1 MAPEYIMDGRL
12 TTMVD
17 IYSFGILLLETISG
31 MCKFKPPKLKDLA
44 AWVST

>member
-17 IYSFGILLLETISG
+17 IYSFGIVLLETISG
-31 MCKFKPPKLKDLA
+31 MCKFKPKLKDLA